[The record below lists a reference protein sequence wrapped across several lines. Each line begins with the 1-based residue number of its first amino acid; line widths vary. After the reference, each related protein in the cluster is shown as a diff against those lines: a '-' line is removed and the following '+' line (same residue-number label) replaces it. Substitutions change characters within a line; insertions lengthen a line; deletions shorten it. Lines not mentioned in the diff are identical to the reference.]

1 MNIALFEPDIPQNT
15 GSLMR
20 LAACLGVRL
29 HIIEPCGF
37 LLDDKQLK
45 RVAMDYGVQ
54 TDLRRHISWE
64 KFLENIGNQSRIIL
78 LSTKAE
84 NIYTDFFFQPD
95 DILLFGRESSG
106 VPDYVVKSS
115 YAQVKI
121 PMHENARSLN
131 VALAASMVLG
141 EALRQTYS
149 FPSTSGRGLG

>member
-20 LAACLGVRL
+20 LAVCLGVRL

-84 NIYTDFFFQPD
+84 SIYTDFSFQPD
-95 DILLFGRESSG
+95 DVLLFGRESSG

-115 YAQVKI
+115 YAQIKI

-141 EALRQTYS
+141 EALRQTKG
-149 FPSTSGRGLG
+149 FCGGFNG